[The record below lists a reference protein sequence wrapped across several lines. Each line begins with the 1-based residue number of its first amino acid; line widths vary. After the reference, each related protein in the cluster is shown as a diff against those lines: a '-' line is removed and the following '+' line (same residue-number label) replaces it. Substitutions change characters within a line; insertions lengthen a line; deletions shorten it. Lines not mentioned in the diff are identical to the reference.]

1 MRQAVPGKNSPRS
14 PELIEYICYQD
25 LIQLIII
32 HHAAWDRDS
41 IYLVICASETATVAK
56 IQYFSEKNTRFTVFI
71 LPSFHF
77 IFRKETRFY
86 PFLLGNSPFY
96 LSLFWQHPQRYIQEP
111 GAKTIREGLIFW
123 FQLFS

>member
-14 PELIEYICYQD
+14 PELIEYICYQG

-41 IYLVICASETATVAK
+41 IYLVIFASETATVAK
-56 IQYFSEKNTRFTVFI
+56 IQYFSERNTRFTVFI

-77 IFRKETRFY
+77 IFTKET
-86 PFLLGNSPFY
+86 PFSHFFSAIRPFISPWSGSVHRDIFKNLGRKP
-96 LSLFWQHPQRYIQEP
+96 
-111 GAKTIREGLIFW
+111 
-123 FQLFS
+123 